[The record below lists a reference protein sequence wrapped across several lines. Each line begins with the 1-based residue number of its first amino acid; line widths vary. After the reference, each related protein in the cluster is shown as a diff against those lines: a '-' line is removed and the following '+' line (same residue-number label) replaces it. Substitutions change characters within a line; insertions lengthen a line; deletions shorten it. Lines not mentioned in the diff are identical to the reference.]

1 MEKNPM
7 FIIGIIN
14 IIKMSILPKAIY
26 RFNTIHIKIP
36 TEFITEV
43 DKTIQKF
50 MWSHKTYPPPKA
62 KAIQR
67 KISKV
72 GGITIPDET
81 HIMNLQKSKQY
92 GTKNRHIDQWKRT
105 ESP

>member
-1 MEKNPM
+1 M

-50 MWSHKTYPPPKA
+50 MWSHKTYPPPPK
-62 KAIQR
+62 
-67 KISKV
+67 
-72 GGITIPDET
+72 P
-81 HIMNLQKSKQY
+81 KQY
-92 GTKNRHIDQWKRT
+92 RER
-105 ESP
+105 